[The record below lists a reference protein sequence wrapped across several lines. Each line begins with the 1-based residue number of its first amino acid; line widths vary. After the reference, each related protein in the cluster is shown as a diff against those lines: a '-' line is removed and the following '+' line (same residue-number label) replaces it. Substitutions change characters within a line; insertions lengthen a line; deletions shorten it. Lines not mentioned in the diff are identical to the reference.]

1 MPNRSGPGSLTPFS
15 QLFHFHSSSRARSVQ
30 KCRSVWVHRWPAIN
44 RFLFPSYWSYNPVHQ
59 VDQPRQLS
67 LAESSNKD
75 QLSYMKWACL
85 ALSPWVPGLQ
95 GPRHLLPFFLKHG
108 RADTPLPP
116 RCRGPLPIP
125 PRPVFRFQPPSL
137 RLSPPL
143 LSSVYSLP
151 LQPLRE
157 LPGYCR
163 ATPTLPRA
171 LSSLPVA
178 GAGWVRCAQ
187 GGGCR
192 ALPGGRSLLSL
203 LFASCRALDYYCYF
217 FSSLS

>member
-1 MPNRSGPGSLTPFS
+1 MPG
-15 QLFHFHSSSRARSVQ
+15 V
-30 KCRSVWVHRWPAIN
+30 CRNAALLLWVHRWPVIN

-59 VDQPRQLS
+59 VHQPRRLS

-85 ALSPWVPGLQ
+85 ALSPRVPGLQ
-95 GPRHLLPFFLKHG
+95 GPRHFLPFFSEAR
-108 RADTPLPP
+108 RADT
-116 RCRGPLPIP
+116 
-125 PRPVFRFQPPSL
+125 
-137 RLSPPL
+137 
-143 LSSVYSLP
+143 P

-171 LSSLPVA
+171 LSSLRVA
-178 GAGWVRCAQ
+178 GASWVRCAR

-217 FSSLS
+217 FFIPLLVCPIFPSPFLSQVDYFFFPLFSGLAHEPPRELPEKDQQRWL

>member
-1 MPNRSGPGSLTPFS
+1 MPGACRNAAPPALGTQMACHQQIPFPLLLELQPSPPGRSTQASFT
-15 QLFHFHSSSRARSVQ
+15 
-30 KCRSVWVHRWPAIN
+30 
-44 RFLFPSYWSYNPVHQ
+44 
-59 VDQPRQLS
+59 
-67 LAESSNKD
+67 SNKD

-85 ALSPWVPGLQ
+85 ALSPRVLVSKTPSPL
-95 GPRHLLPFFLKHG
+95 FFLKHG

-157 LPGYCR
+157 LPGFCP

-171 LSSLPVA
+171 LSSLRVA
-178 GAGWVRCAQ
+178 GAGWVRCAR

>member
-1 MPNRSGPGSLTPFS
+1 MPG
-15 QLFHFHSSSRARSVQ
+15 V
-30 KCRSVWVHRWPAIN
+30 CRHAAPLLWVHRWPAPAVN
-44 RFLFPSYWSYNPVHQ
+44 RFHFPSYWSYNPVHQ
-59 VDQPRQLS
+59 VDQLRQLS

-75 QLSYMKWACL
+75 QPSYMKWACL
-85 ALSPWVPGLQ
+85 ALSPRGAWS
-95 GPRHLLPFFLKHG
+95 PRPETPFSPFFLKHG

-163 ATPTLPRA
+163 ATPTRPRA
-171 LSSLPVA
+171 LSSLRVA
-178 GAGWVRCAQ
+178 GAGWVRCAR

-217 FSSLS
+217 FHPSLSLSRLPLPLPFPG